1 MSQDK
6 ESGAKAVKYGL
17 ETAKLIADK
26 LYYKK
31 IGYSRSNEY
40 ENEGKRVVIKC
51 ARAKTT
57 SIGVSYKMLDRISS
71 VLACFE
77 RDNGDYDIYEIS
89 PHIYRSVMSP
99 TRSKGSSVGRVG
111 IVKRSDIIKNG
122 KYIQRL
128 SL

>member
-1 MSQDK
+1 MVQNQ
-6 ESGAKAVKYGL
+6 ESGAKAVNYGL
-17 ETAKLIADK
+17 KTAKVIAGK
-26 LYYKK
+26 LGYKK
-31 IGYSRSNEY
+31 TGDPRSNEY
-40 ENEGKRVVIKC
+40 AKEEKTVAIKC
-51 ARAKTT
+51 AHARTG
-57 SIGVSYKMLDRISS
+57 SIGVTYKMLDRISS